1 MNTDL
6 HKIYS
11 IAGLY
16 AEALSL
22 PIGMYSPTKYG
33 LRALATELRHEFIE
47 AKLRIKVTV
56 ITSEYLN
63 FLLYPLS
70 SLKYYL
76 YFHTLNNRIIEYSIY
91 VLLQQNI
98 SPGIVFTELFQ
109 KFAKANPKA
118 VENWPILK
126 SQDIAEAAMYALGT
140 PDGVEVI

>member
-1 MNTDL
+1 MVDTNLMAPAICAREFTQSIRNRDVPG
-6 HKIYS
+6 HIININS

-47 AKLRIKVTV
+47 AKLRIKVT
-56 ITSEYLN
+56 
-63 FLLYPLS
+63 
-70 SLKYYL
+70 
-76 YFHTLNNRIIEYSIY
+76 
-91 VLLQQNI
+91 NI

-118 VENWPILK
+118 VENWPMLK

-140 PDGVEVI
+140 PDGVEVYELTIAPQNATIIVKK